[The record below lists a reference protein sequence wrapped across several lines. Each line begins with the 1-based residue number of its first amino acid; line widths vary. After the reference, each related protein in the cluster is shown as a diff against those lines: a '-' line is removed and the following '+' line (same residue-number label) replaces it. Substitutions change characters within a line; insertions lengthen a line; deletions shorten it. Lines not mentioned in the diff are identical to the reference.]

1 MSSNRGTAPDV
12 ESVKPAAVAG
22 RLIVISSPSG
32 GGKGTLIQRI
42 LRTVPN
48 LGYSVSFT
56 TRPPRAD
63 EVNGRDYFFVTIDE
77 FLAMQQAGEFLESAL
92 VHGNYY
98 GTSRLQVENE
108 LKSGQDVIL
117 EIDVQGAALVRD
129 RESGALTIF
138 ILPPSFAVLAERLS
152 ARGTEKP
159 GDVQIRLR
167 NAQGEVERY
176 REFQYVIVNDDAE
189 RASAQL
195 AAVIAGDRARRERQE
210 PVARQVLAT
219 FSETD
224 RSN

>member
-1 MSSNRGTAPDV
+1 MSSNSSTAPDT
-12 ESVKPAAVAG
+12 ESTKPAAVAG
-22 RLIVISSPSG
+22 RLVVISSPSG
-32 GGKGTLIQRI
+32 GGKGTLIERI
-42 LRTVPN
+42 LQTVPD

-56 TRPPRAD
+56 TRPPRVD
-63 EVNGRDYFFVTIDE
+63 EVNGRDYFFVTTDE

-98 GTSRLQVENE
+98 GTSRLQVESE

-138 ILPPSFAVLAERLS
+138 ILPPSYEVLAERLA

-167 NAQGEVERY
+167 NARGEVERY
-176 REFQYVIVNDDAE
+176 REFQYVIVNDDAD